1 MQRSD
6 RERHSYDTH
15 DALQG
20 RPWVHRVFGH
30 IFRGPNA
37 QYGEDLFFN
46 TVAERAHN
54 AQALELGCGNGGV
67 AERLVAET
75 NATVLATDI
84 STRQIEQAQAR
95 AIEGRLAFCEFN
107 AEDPIEGRYD
117 LIYGRG
123 VLHHIDFR
131 PALERFANDNLNPG
145 GAMVFR
151 EPLGA
156 NIMGAIY
163 RLTSKDDHTED
174 ERPISRDDLK
184 WFKKTFKGFWYYP
197 YGLASL
203 PLGALS
209 SPLFKNAD
217 NPLTRLGHQLDD
229 GVLRKIGPARP
240 LFRAAV
246 LVIDPS

>member
-1 MQRSD
+1 MRRSD

-20 RPWVHRVFGH
+20 RPWVHRVFAH

-37 QYGEDLFFN
+37 QYGEDLFLRA
-46 TVAERAHN
+46 VADRAQGAH
-54 AQALELGCGNGGV
+54 ALELGCGNGGF
-67 AERLVAET
+67 AERLIGET
-75 NATVLATDI
+75 DATVLATDI
-84 STRQIEQAQAR
+84 STRQIEQAQMR
-95 AIEGRLAFCEFN
+95 TVEGRLTFRELN
-107 AEDPIEGRYD
+107 AEDPVDGHYD

-123 VLHHIDFR
+123 VLHHINFR
-131 PALERFANDNLNPG
+131 RALERLANDNLNAG

-156 NIMGAIY
+156 NIMGAVY
-163 RLTSKDDHTED
+163 RLTSRDDHTED
-174 ERPISRDDLK
+174 ERPLSRADIRWLQH
-184 WFKKTFKGFWYYP
+184 TFRGFWLYP

-203 PLGALS
+203 PLGAIS
-209 SPLFKNAD
+209 SPLFKDPN
-217 NPLTRLGHQLDD
+217 NPLTRLGHRLDD
-229 GVLRKIGPARP
+229 GLLRHVSPIRP

>member
-6 RERHSYDTH
+6 REREAYDTH

-37 QYGEDLFFN
+37 QYGEDLFFQ
-46 TVAERAHN
+46 TVAQRAAGVH
-54 AQALELGCGNGGV
+54 ALELGCGNGGF
-67 AERLVAET
+67 AERLIHET
-75 NATVLATDI
+75 DAAILATDI
-84 STRQIEQAQAR
+84 STRQVDQAQAR
-95 AIEGRLAFCEFN
+95 AVEGRLEFRELN
-107 AEDPIEGRYD
+107 AEGPVDGRYD

-131 PALERFANDNLNPG
+131 PALERLANDNLHEG

-156 NIMGAIY
+156 NVMGAVY
-163 RLTSKDDHTED
+163 RQLSRDDHTED
-174 ERPISRDDLK
+174 ERPISRDDLL
-184 WFKKTFKGFWYYP
+184 WFKRTFKGFWFYP

-203 PLGALS
+203 PLGAIS

-217 NPLTRLGHQLDD
+217 NPLTRLGHRLDH
-229 GVLRKIGPARP
+229 GVLRRLGPVQP
-240 LFRAAV
+240 MFRAAV

>member
-37 QYGEDLFFN
+37 QYGEDLFFR
-46 TVAERAHN
+46 TVAERAKGAH
-54 AQALELGCGNGGV
+54 ALELGCGNGGV
-67 AERLVAET
+67 AERLINET
-75 NATVLATDI
+75 DATVLATDI
-84 STRQIEQAQAR
+84 STRQVEQAQVR
-95 AIEGRLAFCEFN
+95 AVEGRLEFQELN
-107 AEDPIEGRYD
+107 AEDAVDGHYD

-123 VLHHIDFR
+123 VLHHVDFR
-131 PALERFANDNLNPG
+131 PTLLRLANDNLNAG

-156 NIMGAIY
+156 NVMGALY
-163 RLTSKDDHTED
+163 RLMSRDDHTED
-174 ERPISRDDLK
+174 ERPISRADLR
-184 WFKKTFKGFWYYP
+184 WFKQTFRGFWFYP

-203 PLGALS
+203 PLGAIS
-209 SPLFKNAD
+209 SPLFKDAD
-217 NPLTRLGHQLDD
+217 NPLTRLGHRLDD
-229 GVLRKIGPARP
+229 GLLRRIVPVQP

-246 LVIDPS
+246 LVIDPG